1 MPDLISLNKSVYS
14 WAGIDFGEY
23 NTLILQKTLKKL
35 CVDASI
41 SNLRLWGKILGT
53 EKDYY
58 IAEGQADAGEAG
70 ADQPLDM
77 EERGKGVNTYVYY
90 VANSPLGPWTA
101 LEDLTPQD
109 LGAART
115 IKVQFTGDLEREI
128 ITNPFYFRKEKHF
141 LRAQIARI
149 TMTTTLVPARVYRF
163 QEESTTEIEENVPEE
178 GPIPVPSTEE
188 MENKENWLH
197 YTRNILKCNRI
208 THM

>member
-1 MPDLISLNKSVYS
+1 MTFKTHTNFILDQSEAGAGGGGDEEEKQESAPAIGFMPDLCSLNKSVYN

-23 NTLILQKTLKKL
+23 NALLLQKSLKKL
-35 CVDASI
+35 TVESGI

-58 IAEGQADAGEAG
+58 IAEGQAEAPESG
-70 ADQPLDM
+70 AEMPPEFEL
-77 EERGKGVNTYVYY
+77 RGTGVNTYGYW
-90 VANSPLGPWTA
+90 VANCPMGPWTA

-115 IKVQFTGDLEREI
+115 IKTHFTGDLERDI

-149 TMTTTLVPARVYRF
+149 TMTTTLVPAQIYRF
-163 QEESTTEIEENVPEE
+163 
-178 GPIPVPSTEE
+178 
-188 MENKENWLH
+188 
-197 YTRNILKCNRI
+197 
-208 THM
+208 